1 MKFHEYSFIKARPVW
16 ECGTEK
22 VINRSIALYTEIA
35 NEGKPVVLAIAAH
48 CSFTVLLNGEIIAH
62 GPARAGHGYYRVDE
76 LVLTDK
82 LTKMNN
88 VLCIRVAGYN
98 VNSFH
103 YLDKPSFVCAELLV
117 DGEVVAYTDAP
128 CVGFETQR
136 IFERMQKVQRYS
148 FQRHP
153 VECYDLA
160 PGAFAY
166 QRGQQGTSVTVALT
180 EQKSFIC
187 RDLPYGE
194 VEELYP
200 RAVFATGSVSYDESR
215 PVYGNREV
223 TQIHNE
229 FFGYPPEELEFHS
242 YRVASH
248 MAFSEPHAYSIDPA
262 AIPVCAETYVDVDMG
277 VNYTGIFEFELEVCG
292 KGELYLLFDELIPGG
307 QLNCFRNGTSNIVAV
322 CAENG
327 SYHLRCQEPYTMRYI
342 RLVAKGCS
350 FTVKALRLFKVA
362 FPAGKIK
369 AKFVGED
376 DAMRR
381 IYDAAV
387 ETFRANTVDIFM
399 DCPSRERAGWLCDSF
414 FTSRVEKTLTG
425 KSEVEKAFLSNFLMP
440 EAFEHIPQ
448 GMLPMCYPADHNDH
462 TYIPNWAMWY
472 VVELGEYAK
481 RSGDSELVED
491 AKQRVYAL
499 LDFFRP
505 FENEYGLLEKL
516 QSWVFVEWSKA
527 NELVQD
533 VSFASNMLYAT
544 MKDTIAELYDDQ
556 PLRDEAAKLRST
568 IVEMS
573 MTESG
578 FFCDNAYR
586 RDGKLVLSGER
597 TEACQYYAFFCNVAT
612 PESHPWLWQT
622 MVNDFGPD
630 RVQKGVY
637 PEIWVANA
645 FIGNYLRLDLL
656 DRYGCH
662 DALYEN
668 IKGYFTY
675 MADRTGTLWE
685 LTADH
690 ASCNHGFASHVLYWM
705 EHLGLVQ

>member
-1 MKFHEYSFIKARPVW
+1 MKFHEYGFIKARPVW
-16 ECGTEK
+16 EQGTEK
-22 VINRSIALYTEIA
+22 VINRSLALCTKIAYQGEKT
-35 NEGKPVVLAIAAH
+35 VLALAAH
-48 CSFTVLLNGEIIAH
+48 CSFTVLLDGKIIAH
-62 GPARAGHGYYRVDE
+62 GPARAGHGYYRADE
-76 LVLTDK
+76 LVLSD
-82 LTKMNN
+82 LMSEGEHD
-88 VLCIRVAGYN
+88 LCIKVAGYN

-103 YLDKPSFVCAELLV
+103 YLDKPSFVCAELRV
-117 DGEVVAYTDAP
+117 NGEVVAYTDAQ
-128 CVGFETQR
+128 CVGFAALGVD
-136 IFERMQKVQRYS
+136 ERVQKVQRYS
-148 FQRHP
+148 FQRHL

-160 PGAFAY
+160 PDVKRAP
-166 QRGQQGTSVTVALT
+166 VTLALT
-180 EQKSFIC
+180 EEKAFIC
-187 RDLPYGE
+187 RDVPYGD

-200 RAVFATGSVSYDESR
+200 AAVFATGTVSYDETR
-215 PVYGNREV
+215 PVYSNREV
-223 TQIHNE
+223 TKIYDE
-229 FFGYPPEELEFHS
+229 FFGYPVDELEIGTH
-242 YRVASH
+242 VAPSL
-248 MAFSEPHAYSIDPA
+248 MVFSEPKTYSIGADC
-262 AIPVCAETYVDVDMG
+262 IPVCAETYVDVDMG

-292 KGELYLLFDELIPGG
+292 KGELYVLFDEILLGG
-307 QLNCFRNGTSNIVAV
+307 QLNCFRNGTSNIVL
-322 CAENG
+322 CRAENG
-327 SYHLRCQEPYTMRYI
+327 SYKVRCQEPYTMRYI

-350 FTVKALRLFKVA
+350 FTVKNLRLFKVA
-362 FPAGKIK
+362 FPASKIM

-387 ETFRANTVDIFM
+387 ETFRANTVDIYM

-425 KSEVEKAFLSNFLMP
+425 RSDVEKAFLSNFLMP
-440 EAFEHIPQ
+440 ERFEFIPE

-481 RSGDSELVED
+481 RSGDTALVEA
-491 AKQRVYAL
+491 AKDRVYAL
-499 LDFFRP
+499 LNFFKP

-544 MKDTIAELYDDQ
+544 MKDVIAELYA
-556 PLRDEAAKLRST
+556 DEALAKEAAQLRKT
-568 IVEMS
+568 ILDMS

-578 FFCDNAYR
+578 FFCDNMYR

-597 TEACQYYAFFCNVAT
+597 TEACQYYAFFCGIAT
-612 PESHPWLWQT
+612 PESHPWLWNT
-622 MVNDFGPD
+622 LVNDFGPD
-630 RVQKGVY
+630 RVKKGVY

-662 DALYEN
+662 EALYEN

-675 MADRTGTLWE
+675 MADKTGTLWE
-685 LTADH
+685 LTADQ

-705 EHLGLVQ
+705 EHLGLVK

>member
-1 MKFHEYSFIKARPVW
+1 MKFHEYSFKMAKPVW

-22 VINRSIALYTEIA
+22 VMNRTIALCTAVCKSEA
-35 NEGKPVVLAIAAH
+35 PVVLAIAAQ

-62 GPARAGHGYYRVDE
+62 GPARAGHGYYRADE
-76 LVLTDK
+76 LDLTPLLCDGD
-82 LTKMNN
+82 NA
-88 VLCIRVAGYN
+88 LCIRVAGYN

-103 YLDKPSFVCAELLV
+103 YLDQPSFVCAELIV
-117 DGEVVAYTDAP
+117 GGEVVAHTDAP
-128 CVGFETQR
+128 SVGFCVQGVD
-136 IFERMQKVQRYS
+136 ERMQKVQRYS
-148 FQRHP
+148 FQRHM

-160 PGAFAY
+160 PDKKGAQVAL
-166 QRGQQGTSVTVALT
+166 ALT
-180 EQKSFIC
+180 EPKAFIC
-187 RDLPYGE
+187 RDVPYGE
-194 VEELYP
+194 VECLYP
-200 RAVFATGSVSYDESR
+200 HAVIATGSVSYDESR

-223 TQIHNE
+223 TKIYDE
-229 FFGYPPEELEFHS
+229 FFGYQQEELEFHS
-242 YRVASH
+242 YKTASQ
-248 MAFSEPHAYSIDPA
+248 MVFSAPKAYSIDA
-262 AIPVCAETYVDVDMG
+262 SAIPVCAETYVDVDMG
-277 VNYTGIFEFELEVCG
+277 VNYTGIFEFDLEVCG
-292 KGELYLLFDELIPGG
+292 KGEIYLLFDELMLSG

-322 CAENG
+322 RAENG
-327 SYHLRCQEPYTMRYI
+327 SYSVRCQEPYTMRFI
-342 RLVAKGCS
+342 RIVAKGCS
-350 FTVKALRLFKVA
+350 FTIKGLRLFKVA
-362 FPAGKIK
+362 FPAGKIT

-381 IYDAAV
+381 IYQAAV
-387 ETFRANTVDIFM
+387 ETFRANTVDIYM

-425 KSEVEKAFLSNFLMP
+425 KSDVEKAFLSNFLMP
-440 EAFEHIPQ
+440 EKFDHIPE

-481 RSGDSELVED
+481 RSGDETLIAD
-491 AKQRVYAL
+491 AKERVYAL

-533 VSFASNMLYAT
+533 VSFASNMLYAV
-544 MKDTIAELYDDQ
+544 MKDTIAELYGDE
-556 PLRDEAAKLRST
+556 PLKDEAAKLRE
-568 IVEMS
+568 IIAKMS

-578 FFCDNAYR
+578 FFCDNMYR

-597 TEACQYYAFFCNVAT
+597 TEACQYYAFFCGIAT
-612 PESHPWLWQT
+612 PESHPWLWNT
-622 MVNDFGPD
+622 LVNDFGPD

-662 DALYEN
+662 EALYEN

-675 MADRTGTLWE
+675 MADKTGTLWE

-705 EHLGLVQ
+705 EHLGLVK

>member
-1 MKFHEYSFIKARPVW
+1 MNVHKYSFIKARPVW

-22 VINRSIALYTEIA
+22 VMNRTIALCTSIQKSD
-35 NEGKPVVLAIAAH
+35 KPVVLALAAH
-48 CSFTVLLNGEIIAH
+48 CSFTVLLNGKIIAH
-62 GPARAGHGYYRVDE
+62 GPARAGHGYYRADE
-76 LVLTDK
+76 LVLTD
-82 LTKMNN
+82 LLSDGENT
-88 VLCIRVAGYN
+88 LCIRIAGYN

-117 DGEVVAYTDAP
+117 GGEVVAYTDAP
-128 CVGFETQR
+128 AVGFSVQGVD
-136 IFERMQKVQRYS
+136 ERMTKVQRYS
-148 FQRHP
+148 FQRHM
-153 VECYDLA
+153 VECYDLG
-160 PGAFAY
+160 PEKKSAF
-166 QRGQQGTSVTVALT
+166 VEVALT
-180 EQKSFIC
+180 EEKEFIC
-187 RDLPYGE
+187 RDVPYGE

-200 RAVFATGSVSYDESR
+200 KAVFATGSVSYDETR

-223 TQIHNE
+223 TKIYDE
-229 FFGYPPEELEFHS
+229 FFGYPVEELEFRS
-242 YRVASH
+242 YETASH
-248 MAFSEPHAYSIDPA
+248 MAFSEPKPYEIGAA

-277 VNYTGIFEFELEVCG
+277 VNYTGIFEFELEACG
-292 KGELYLLFDELIPGG
+292 KGELYVLFDELIPGG

-322 CAENG
+322 RAENG
-327 SYHLRCQEPYTMRYI
+327 SYHIRCQEPYTMRYI

-350 FTVKALRLFKVA
+350 FTVKGLRLFKVA
-362 FPAGKIK
+362 FPAGKIT

-387 ETFRANTVDIFM
+387 ETFRANTVDIYM

-425 KSEVEKAFLSNFLMP
+425 RSDVEKAFLSNFLMP
-440 EAFEHIPQ
+440 EKFDFIPE
-448 GMLPMCYPADHNDH
+448 GMLPMCYPSDHNDH

-481 RSGDSELVED
+481 RSGDYELVAE
-491 AKQRVYAL
+491 AKDRVYAL
-499 LDFFRP
+499 LNFFRP

-544 MKDTIAELYDDQ
+544 MMDTIAELYGDE
-556 PLRDEAAKLRST
+556 PLKDEAAKLRET
-568 IVEMS
+568 IAKMS

-578 FFCDNAYR
+578 FFCDNMYR
-586 RDGKLVLSGER
+586 RDGKLELSGER
-597 TEACQYYAFFCNVAT
+597 TEACQYYAFFCGIAT
-612 PESHPWLWQT
+612 PESHPWLWNT
-622 MVNDFGPD
+622 LVNDFGPD
-630 RVQKGVY
+630 RVKKGVY

-662 DALYEN
+662 EALYEN

-705 EHLGLVQ
+705 EHLGLVK

>member
-1 MKFHEYSFIKARPVW
+1 MKFHEYCFKKAQPVW
-16 ECGTEK
+16 EKGSER
-22 VINRSIALYTEIA
+22 VINRSIALSTQIA
-35 NEGKPVVLAIAAH
+35 YNGERVVLAIAAH
-48 CSFTVLLNGEIIAH
+48 CSFTVLLDGEIVTH
-62 GPARAGHGYYRVDE
+62 GPARAGHGYYRADE
-76 LVLTDK
+76 LVLSDR
-82 LTKMNN
+82 MSAGEHE
-88 VLCIRVAGYN
+88 LCIRVAGYN

-117 DGEVVAYTDAP
+117 NQEVVAYTGAE
-128 CVGFETQR
+128 CVGFTACGVD
-136 IFERMQKVQRYS
+136 ERVRRVQRYS

-153 VECYDLA
+153 VECYDFA
-160 PGAFAY
+160 PGV
-166 QRGQQGTSVTVALT
+166 QRAPVTLALT
-180 EQKSFIC
+180 EQKAFIC
-187 RDLPYGE
+187 RDLPYGDVE
-194 VEELYP
+194 VLYP
-200 RAVFATGSVSYDESR
+200 LRVLATGNVSYDETK
-215 PVYGNREV
+215 PVYNNREV
-223 TQIHNE
+223 SKIYDE
-229 FFGYPPEELEFHS
+229 FFGYPLEELEVGTHVS
-242 YRVASH
+242 PSL
-248 MAFSEPHAYSIDPA
+248 MTFSEPKSYDIKPEC
-262 AIPVCAETYVDVDMG
+262 IPVCAETYVDVDMG
-277 VNYTGIFEFELEVCG
+277 VNYTGIFEFEIEACG
-292 KGELYLLFDELIPGG
+292 KGELYVLFDEILLGG
-307 QLNCFRNGTSNIVAV
+307 QLNCFRNGTSNIVL
-322 CAENG
+322 CRAENG
-327 SYHLRCQEPYTMRYI
+327 SYAVRCQEPYTMRYI

-350 FTVKALRLFKVA
+350 FTVKNLRLFKVA
-362 FPAGKIK
+362 FPASKIT

-376 DAMRR
+376 DAMHR

-440 EAFEHIPQ
+440 DKFDFIPE
-448 GMLPMCYPADHNDH
+448 GMLPMCYPSDHNDH

-481 RSGDSELVED
+481 RSGDDELVAQ
-491 AKQRVYAL
+491 AKDRVYGL
-499 LDFFRP
+499 LNFFRP

-516 QSWVFVEWSKA
+516 QSWVFIEWSKA

-544 MKDTIAELYDDQ
+544 MKDTIAELYGDKS
-556 PLRDEAAKLRST
+556 LAAEAAALRKT
-568 IVEMS
+568 ILDMS

-597 TEACQYYAFFCNVAT
+597 TEACQYYAFFCGVAT
-612 PESHPWLWQT
+612 PESHPWLWNT
-622 MVNDFGPD
+622 LVNDFGPD
-630 RVQKGVY
+630 RVKKGVY

-668 IKGYFTY
+668 IKGYFLY
-675 MADRTGTLWE
+675 MADKTGTLWE

-705 EHLGLVQ
+705 EHLGLVK

>member
-1 MKFHEYSFIKARPVW
+1 MNVHKYSFIKARPVW

-22 VINRSIALYTEIA
+22 VMNRTIALHTSIQKSE
-35 NEGKPVVLAIAAH
+35 KPVVLALAAH
-48 CSFTVLLNGEIIAH
+48 CSFTVLLNGKIIAH
-62 GPARAGHGYYRVDE
+62 GPARAGHGYYRADE
-76 LVLTDK
+76 LVLTD
-82 LTKMNN
+82 LLSDGENT
-88 VLCIRVAGYN
+88 LCIRIAGYN

-117 DGEVVAYTDAP
+117 GGEVVAYTDAP
-128 CVGFETQR
+128 CVGFSVQGVD
-136 IFERMQKVQRYS
+136 ERMTKVQRYS
-148 FQRHP
+148 FQRHM

-160 PGAFAY
+160 PEKKSAPVEL
-166 QRGQQGTSVTVALT
+166 SLT
-180 EQKSFIC
+180 EDKAFIW
-187 RDLPYGE
+187 RDVPYGE

-200 RAVFATGSVSYDESR
+200 KAVFATGSVSYDETR

-223 TQIHNE
+223 TKIYDE
-229 FFGYPPEELEFHS
+229 FFGYTVEELEFRS
-242 YRVASH
+242 YETASH
-248 MAFSEPHAYSIDPA
+248 MVFSDPKTYDISA
-262 AIPVCAETYVDVDMG
+262 SAIPVCAETYVDVDMG
-277 VNYTGIFEFELEVCG
+277 VNYTGIFEFELEACG
-292 KGELYLLFDELIPGG
+292 KGELYVLFDELIPGG

-322 CAENG
+322 RAENG
-327 SYHLRCQEPYTMRYI
+327 SYKIRCQEPYTMRYI

-350 FTVKALRLFKVA
+350 FTVKGLRLFKVA
-362 FPAGKIK
+362 FPAGKIT

-387 ETFRANTVDIFM
+387 ETFRANTVDIYM

-440 EAFEHIPQ
+440 EKFEFIPE
-448 GMLPMCYPADHNDH
+448 GMLPMCYPSDHNDH

-481 RSGDSELVED
+481 RSGDYELVAE
-491 AKQRVYAL
+491 AKDRAYAL
-499 LDFFRP
+499 LNFFRP

-533 VSFASNMLYAT
+533 VSFATNMLYAT
-544 MKDTIAELYDDQ
+544 MMDTIAELYGDE
-556 PLRDEAAKLRST
+556 PLKDEAAKLRET
-568 IVEMS
+568 IAKMS

-578 FFCDNAYR
+578 FFCDNMYR

-597 TEACQYYAFFCNVAT
+597 TEACQYYAFFCGIAT
-612 PESHPWLWQT
+612 PESHPWLWNT
-622 MVNDFGPD
+622 LVNDFGPD
-630 RVQKGVY
+630 RVKKGVY

-656 DRYGCH
+656 DSYGCH
-662 DALYEN
+662 EALYEN

-705 EHLGLVQ
+705 EHLGLVK

>member
-1 MKFHEYSFIKARPVW
+1 MNVHKYSFIKARPVW

-22 VINRSIALYTEIA
+22 VMNRTIALCTSIQKSD
-35 NEGKPVVLAIAAH
+35 KPVVLALAAH
-48 CSFTVLLNGEIIAH
+48 CSFTVLLNGKIIAH
-62 GPARAGHGYYRVDE
+62 GPARAGHGYYRADE
-76 LVLTDK
+76 LVLTD
-82 LTKMNN
+82 LLSDGENA
-88 VLCIRVAGYN
+88 LCIRIAGYN

-117 DGEVVAYTDAP
+117 GGEVVAYTDAP
-128 CVGFETQR
+128 VVGFSVQGVD
-136 IFERMQKVQRYS
+136 ERMTRVQRYS
-148 FQRHP
+148 FQRHM

-160 PGAFAY
+160 PEKKSAPVEL
-166 QRGQQGTSVTVALT
+166 SLT
-180 EQKSFIC
+180 EEKAFIC
-187 RDLPYGE
+187 RDVPYGE

-200 RAVFATGSVSYDESR
+200 KAVFATGSVSYEETR

-223 TQIHNE
+223 TKIYDE
-229 FFGYPPEELEFHS
+229 FFGYPVEELEFRS
-242 YRVASH
+242 YETASH
-248 MAFSEPHAYSIDPA
+248 MAFSDPKPYEIGAA

-277 VNYTGIFEFELEVCG
+277 VNYTGIFEFELEACG
-292 KGELYLLFDELIPGG
+292 KGELYVLFDELIPGG
-307 QLNCFRNGTSNIVAV
+307 QLNCFRNGTSNIVV
-322 CAENG
+322 VRAENG
-327 SYHLRCQEPYTMRYI
+327 SYNIRCQEPYTMRYI

-350 FTVKALRLFKVA
+350 FTVKGLRLFKVA
-362 FPAGKIK
+362 FPAGKIT

-387 ETFRANTVDIFM
+387 ETFRANTVDIYM

-425 KSEVEKAFLSNFLMP
+425 RSDVEKAFLSNFLMP
-440 EAFEHIPQ
+440 EKFEFIPE

-481 RSGDSELVED
+481 RSGDYELVAE
-491 AKQRVYAL
+491 AKDRVYAL
-499 LDFFRP
+499 LNFFRP

-544 MKDTIAELYDDQ
+544 MMDTIAELYGDE
-556 PLRDEAAKLRST
+556 PLKDEAAKLRET
-568 IVEMS
+568 IAKMS

-578 FFCDNAYR
+578 FFCDNMYR
-586 RDGKLVLSGER
+586 RDGKLELSGER
-597 TEACQYYAFFCNVAT
+597 TEACQYYAFFCGIAT
-612 PESHPWLWQT
+612 PESHPWLWNT
-622 MVNDFGPD
+622 LVNDFGPD
-630 RVQKGVY
+630 RVKKGVY

-662 DALYEN
+662 EALYEN

-705 EHLGLVQ
+705 EHLGLVK

>member
-1 MKFHEYSFIKARPVW
+1 MKFHEYQFNKARPVW
-16 ECGTEK
+16 EQGTEK
-22 VINRSIALYTEIA
+22 VMNRTIALCTKIA
-35 NEGKPVVLAIAAH
+35 YKGEKTVLALAAH
-48 CSFTVLLNGEIIAH
+48 CSFTVLLDGEIVAH
-62 GPARAGHGYYRVDE
+62 GPARAGHGYYRADE
-76 LVLTDK
+76 LVLSDRMTEGEHA
-82 LTKMNN
+82 
-88 VLCIRVAGYN
+88 LCIRVAGYN

-117 DGEVVAYTDAP
+117 GGEVVAYTDAE
-128 CVGFETQR
+128 CVGFVACGVD
-136 IFERMQKVQRYS
+136 ERVRKVQRYS
-148 FQRHP
+148 FQRHH
-153 VECYDLA
+153 VECYDLGTQGA
-160 PGAFAY
+160 P
-166 QRGQQGTSVTVALT
+166 VTLALT
-180 EQKSFIC
+180 EDKAFIC
-187 RDLPYGE
+187 RDVPYGE

-200 RAVFATGSVSYDESR
+200 AAVLATGKVSYDETK

-223 TQIHNE
+223 TKIYDE
-229 FFGYPPEELEFHS
+229 FFGYPVDELEVGTH
-242 YRVASH
+242 VAPSH
-248 MAFSEPHAYSIDPA
+248 MVFSQPAAYSVKPDC
-262 AIPVCAETYVDVDMG
+262 IPLCAETFVDVDMG
-277 VNYTGIFEFELEVCG
+277 VNYTGIFEFELEACG
-292 KGELYLLFDELIPGG
+292 KGELYVLFDEILLGG
-307 QLNCFRNGTSNIVAV
+307 QLNCFRNGTSNIVL
-322 CAENG
+322 CRAENG
-327 SYHLRCQEPYTMRYI
+327 SYKVRCQEPYTMRYV

-350 FTVKALRLFKVA
+350 FTVKNFRLFKVA
-362 FPAGKIK
+362 FPASKIT

-376 DAMRR
+376 EAMRR

-387 ETFRANTVDIFM
+387 ETFRANTVDIYM

-425 KSEVEKAFLSNFLMP
+425 ASDVEKAFLSNFLMP
-440 EAFEHIPQ
+440 EKFEFIPE

-481 RSGDSELVED
+481 RSGDGELVEA
-491 AKQRVYAL
+491 AKDRVYAL
-499 LDFFRP
+499 LNFFKP

-544 MKDTIAELYDDQ
+544 MKDVIAELYSDEE
-556 PLRDEAAKLRST
+556 LAKEAAQLRKT
-568 IVEMS
+568 ILEMS

-578 FFCDNAYR
+578 FFCDNMYR
-586 RDGKLVLSGER
+586 RDGKLELSGER
-597 TEACQYYAFFCNVAT
+597 TEACQYYAFFCGIAT
-612 PESHPWLWQT
+612 PESHPWLWNT
-622 MVNDFGPD
+622 LVNDFGPD
-630 RVQKGVY
+630 RVKKGVY

-662 DALYEN
+662 EALYEN

-675 MADRTGTLWE
+675 MADKTGTLWE
-685 LTADH
+685 LTADQ

-705 EHLGLVQ
+705 EHLGLVK

>member
-1 MKFHEYSFIKARPVW
+1 MKFHEYAFIKARPVW
-16 ECGTEK
+16 ESGTER
-22 VINRSIALYTEIA
+22 VINRTVALHTKLEKP
-35 NEGKPVVLAIAAH
+35 EKPVVLAIAAH
-48 CSFTVLLNGEIIAH
+48 CSFTVLVNGEIVAH

-76 LVLTDK
+76 LVLTDLLK
-82 LTKMNN
+82 SGENE
-88 VLCIRVAGYN
+88 LCIRVAGYN

-103 YLDKPSFVCAELLV
+103 YLDMPSFVCAELLV
-117 DGEVVAYTDAP
+117 GGEVVAYTDAP
-128 CVGFETQR
+128 SVGFAVSGVDER
-136 IFERMQKVQRYS
+136 IQKVQRYS
-148 FQRHP
+148 FQRHL
-153 VECYDLA
+153 VESYDLA

-166 QRGQQGTSVTVALT
+166 AKGEQGSPVTLALT
-180 EQKSFIC
+180 EEKSFIC
-187 RDLPYGE
+187 RDIPYGD
-194 VEELYP
+194 VEALYP

-223 TQIHNE
+223 TRIYDE
-229 FFGYPPEELEFHS
+229 FFGYKPEELEFGS
-242 YRVASH
+242 YVTASH
-248 MAFSEPHAYSIDPA
+248 MVFSAPKAYDIDTA

-277 VNYTGIFEFELEVCG
+277 VNYTGIFEFDLEVCG
-292 KGELYLLFDELIPGG
+292 KGELYVLFDELIPGG

-322 CAENG
+322 RAESG
-327 SYHLRCQEPYTMRYI
+327 SYSLRCAEPYTMRYI

-350 FTVKALRLFKVA
+350 FTIKGLRLFKVA
-362 FPAGKIK
+362 FPASKIT

-387 ETFRANTVDIFM
+387 ETFRANTVDIYM

-440 EAFEHIPQ
+440 ERFEFIPE
-448 GMLPMCYPADHNDH
+448 GMLPMCYPSDHNDH

-481 RSGDSELVED
+481 RSGDAELVAD
-491 AKQRVYAL
+491 AKDRVYGL
-499 LDFFRP
+499 LNFFKP

-516 QSWVFVEWSKA
+516 QSWVFIEWSKA

-533 VSFASNMLYAT
+533 VSFATNMLYAT
-544 MKDTIAELYDDQ
+544 MKDVIAELYGDEG
-556 PLRDEAAKLRST
+556 LAVEAAELRKT
-568 IVEMS
+568 IAEMS

-586 RDGKLVLSGER
+586 RDGGLVLSGER
-597 TEACQYYAFFCNVAT
+597 TEACQYYAFFCDIAT
-612 PESHPWLWQT
+612 PESHPWLWNT
-622 MVNDFGPD
+622 LVNDFGPD

-662 DALYEN
+662 EALYEN

-705 EHLGLVQ
+705 EHLGLVK

>member
-1 MKFHEYSFIKARPVW
+1 MNVHKYSFIKARPVW

-22 VINRSIALYTEIA
+22 VMNRTIALRTSIQKSD
-35 NEGKPVVLAIAAH
+35 KPVVLAIAAH
-48 CSFTVLLNGEIIAH
+48 CSFTVLLNGKIIAH
-62 GPARAGHGYYRVDE
+62 GPARAGHGYYRADE
-76 LVLTDK
+76 LVLTD
-82 LTKMNN
+82 LLCDGDNA
-88 VLCIRVAGYN
+88 LCIRIAGYN

-117 DGEVVAYTDAP
+117 GGEVVAYTDAP
-128 CVGFETQR
+128 VVGFSVQGVD
-136 IFERMQKVQRYS
+136 ERMTKVQRYS
-148 FQRHP
+148 FQRHM
-153 VECYDLA
+153 VESYDLA
-160 PGAFAY
+160 PEKESA
-166 QRGQQGTSVTVALT
+166 SVTVALT
-180 EQKSFIC
+180 EEKEFIC
-187 RDLPYGE
+187 RDVPYGE

-200 RAVFATGSVSYDESR
+200 KAVFATGSVSYDETR

-223 TQIHNE
+223 TKIYDE
-229 FFGYPPEELEFHS
+229 FFGYPVEELEFRS
-242 YRVASH
+242 YETASH
-248 MAFSEPHAYSIDPA
+248 MAFSDPKPYDISVS

-277 VNYTGIFEFELEVCG
+277 VNYTGIFEFELEACG
-292 KGELYLLFDELIPGG
+292 KGELYVLFDELIPGG

-322 CAENG
+322 RAENG
-327 SYHLRCQEPYTMRYI
+327 SYNIRCQEPYTMRYI

-350 FTVKALRLFKVA
+350 FTVKGLRLFKVA
-362 FPAGKIK
+362 FPAGKIT

-376 DAMRR
+376 DALRR

-387 ETFRANTVDIFM
+387 ETFRANTVDIYM

-425 KSEVEKAFLSNFLMP
+425 RSDVEKAFLSNFLMP
-440 EAFEHIPQ
+440 EKFEFIPE

-481 RSGDSELVED
+481 RSGDYELVAE
-491 AKQRVYAL
+491 AKDRVYAL
-499 LDFFRP
+499 LNFFRP

-544 MKDTIAELYDDQ
+544 MMDTIAELYGDE
-556 PLRDEAAKLRST
+556 PLKDEAAKLRET
-568 IVEMS
+568 IAKMS

-578 FFCDNAYR
+578 FFCDNMYR
-586 RDGKLVLSGER
+586 RDGKLELSGER
-597 TEACQYYAFFCNVAT
+597 TEACQYYAFFCGIAT
-612 PESHPWLWQT
+612 PESHPWLWNT
-622 MVNDFGPD
+622 LVNDFGPD
-630 RVQKGVY
+630 RVKKGVY

-662 DALYEN
+662 EALYEN

-705 EHLGLVQ
+705 EHLGLVK

>member
-1 MKFHEYSFIKARPVW
+1 MKFRQYAFIKARPVW
-16 ECGTEK
+16 ESGAEK
-22 VINRSIALYTEIA
+22 VMNHSVVLQTEIEK
-35 NEGKPVVLAIAAH
+35 NGKSAVLAIAAH
-48 CSFTVLLNGEIIAH
+48 CSFTVLVNGSIVAH
-62 GPARAGHGYYRVDE
+62 GPARAGHGYYRADE
-76 LVLTDK
+76 LDLTDLLRDGTNQ
-82 LTKMNN
+82 LT
-88 VLCIRVAGYN
+88 VRVAGYN

-103 YLDKPSFVCAELLV
+103 YLDKPSFVCAELLIG
-117 DGEVVAYTDAP
+117 GEVVAYTNAP
-128 CVGFETQR
+128 CVGFAALDLP
-136 IFERMQKVQRYS
+136 ERMTKVQRYS
-148 FQRHP
+148 FQRHM
-153 VECYDLA
+153 VECYALVPDQKSAQIEL
-160 PGAFAY
+160 
-166 QRGQQGTSVTVALT
+166 ALT
-180 EQKSFIC
+180 EDKAFIC
-187 RDLPYGE
+187 RDVPYGE

-200 RAVFATGSVSYDESR
+200 CAVLATGTVNYDQSR

-223 TQIHNE
+223 TKIYDE
-229 FFGYPPEELEFHS
+229 FFGYAQEELEYHS
-242 YRVASH
+242 YRTASY
-248 MAFSEPHAYSIDPA
+248 MVFSAPRAYSLDTA

-277 VNYTGIFEFELEVCG
+277 VNYTGIFEFDVEACG
-292 KGELYLLFDELIPGG
+292 KGELYVLFDELMPGG
-307 QLNCFRNGTSNIVAV
+307 QLNCFRNGTSNIVV
-322 CAENG
+322 VRAENG
-327 SYHLRCQEPYTMRYI
+327 SYSVRCQEPYTMRYI

-350 FTVKALRLFKVA
+350 FTIKGLRLFKVA
-362 FPAGKIK
+362 FPKSKITAQYVGKD
-369 AKFVGED
+369 ET
-376 DAMRR
+376 MRL

-387 ETFRANTVDIFM
+387 ETFRANTVDIYM

-425 KSEVEKAFLSNFLMP
+425 KSVVEKAFLANFLMP
-440 EAFEHIPQ
+440 EKFDYIPE

-481 RSGDSELVED
+481 RTGDYELIAD

-533 VSFASNMLYAT
+533 VSFASNMLYAV
-544 MKDTIAELYDDQ
+544 MKDTIAELYGDA

-568 IVEMS
+568 IAKMS

-578 FFCDNAYR
+578 FFCDNMYR

-597 TEACQYYAFFCNVAT
+597 TEACQYYAFFCGIAT
-612 PESHPWLWQT
+612 PESHPWLWNT
-622 MVNDFGPD
+622 LVNDFGPD

-662 DALYEN
+662 EALYEN
-668 IKGYFTY
+668 IKGYFAY
-675 MADRTGTLWE
+675 MAERTGTLWE
-685 LTADH
+685 LTADQ

-705 EHLGLVQ
+705 EHLGLVK

>member
-1 MKFHEYSFIKARPVW
+1 MNVHKYSFIKARPVW

-22 VINRSIALYTEIA
+22 VMNRTIALHTSIQKS
-35 NEGKPVVLAIAAH
+35 NKPVVLALAAH
-48 CSFTVLLNGEIIAH
+48 CSFTVLLNGKIIAH
-62 GPARAGHGYYRVDE
+62 GPARAGHGYYRADE
-76 LVLTDK
+76 LVLTELLSDGEN
-82 LTKMNN
+82 T
-88 VLCIRVAGYN
+88 LCIRIAGYN

-117 DGEVVAYTDAP
+117 GGEVVAYTDTP
-128 CVGFETQR
+128 CVGFCVR
-136 IFERMQKVQRYS
+136 GVDERMTRVQRYS
-148 FQRHP
+148 FQRHM

-160 PGAFAY
+160 PEKKSAPAP
-166 QRGQQGTSVTVALT
+166 VALT
-180 EQKSFIC
+180 EDKAFIH
-187 RDLPYGE
+187 RDVPYGE

-200 RAVFATGSVSYDESR
+200 KVVFATGSVSYDQDR

-223 TQIHNE
+223 TKIYDE
-229 FFGYPPEELEFHS
+229 FFGYTVEELEFRS
-242 YRVASH
+242 YETASH
-248 MAFSEPHAYSIDPA
+248 MAFSEPKPYDISAA

-277 VNYTGIFEFELEVCG
+277 VNYTGIFEFELEACG
-292 KGELYLLFDELIPGG
+292 KGELYVLFDELIPGG

-322 CAENG
+322 RAENG
-327 SYHLRCQEPYTMRYI
+327 SYSIRCQEPYTMRYI
-342 RLVAKGCS
+342 RLVARGCS
-350 FTVKALRLFKVA
+350 FTVKGLRLFKVA
-362 FPAGKIK
+362 FPAGKIT

-387 ETFRANTVDIFM
+387 ETFRANTVDIYM

-440 EAFEHIPQ
+440 EKFEFIPE
-448 GMLPMCYPADHNDH
+448 GMLPMCYPSDHNDH

-481 RSGDSELVED
+481 RSGDYELIAE
-491 AKQRVYAL
+491 AKDRVYAL
-499 LDFFRP
+499 LNFFRP

-544 MKDTIAELYDDQ
+544 MKDTIAELYGDE
-556 PLRDEAAKLRST
+556 PLKDEAAKLRET
-568 IVEMS
+568 IAKMS

-578 FFCDNAYR
+578 FFCDNMYR

-597 TEACQYYAFFCNVAT
+597 TEACQYYAFFCGVAT
-612 PESHPWLWQT
+612 PESHPWLWNT
-622 MVNDFGPD
+622 LVNDFGPD
-630 RVQKGVY
+630 RVKKGVY

-662 DALYEN
+662 EALYEN

-705 EHLGLVQ
+705 EHLGLVK

>member
-1 MKFHEYSFIKARPVW
+1 MNVHKYSFIKARPVW

-22 VINRSIALYTEIA
+22 VMNRTIALHTSIQKSE
-35 NEGKPVVLAIAAH
+35 KPVVLALAAH
-48 CSFTVLLNGEIIAH
+48 CSFTVLLNGKIIAH
-62 GPARAGHGYYRVDE
+62 GPARAGHGYYRADE
-76 LVLTDK
+76 LVLTD
-82 LTKMNN
+82 LLSDGENT
-88 VLCIRVAGYN
+88 LCIRIAGYN

-117 DGEVVAYTDAP
+117 GGEVVAYTDAP
-128 CVGFETQR
+128 VVGFSVQGVD
-136 IFERMQKVQRYS
+136 ERMTKVQRYS
-148 FQRHP
+148 FQRHM

-160 PGAFAY
+160 PEKKSAPVEL
-166 QRGQQGTSVTVALT
+166 SLT
-180 EQKSFIC
+180 EEKAFIH
-187 RDLPYGE
+187 RDVPYGE

-200 RAVFATGSVSYDESR
+200 KAVFATGSVSYDETR

-223 TQIHNE
+223 TKIYDE
-229 FFGYPPEELEFHS
+229 FFGYTVEELEFRS
-242 YRVASH
+242 YETASH
-248 MAFSEPHAYSIDPA
+248 MVFSDPKPYDISA
-262 AIPVCAETYVDVDMG
+262 SAIPVCAETYVDVDMG
-277 VNYTGIFEFELEVCG
+277 VNYTGIFEFELEACG
-292 KGELYLLFDELIPGG
+292 KGELYVLFDELIPGG

-322 CAENG
+322 RAENG
-327 SYHLRCQEPYTMRYI
+327 SYNIRCQEPYTMRYI

-350 FTVKALRLFKVA
+350 FTVKGLRLFKVA
-362 FPAGKIK
+362 FPAGKIT

-387 ETFRANTVDIFM
+387 ETFRANTVDIYM

-440 EAFEHIPQ
+440 EKFEFIPE
-448 GMLPMCYPADHNDH
+448 GMLPMCYPSDHNDH

-481 RSGDSELVED
+481 RSGDYELVAE
-491 AKQRVYAL
+491 AKDRVYAL
-499 LDFFRP
+499 LNFFRP

-533 VSFASNMLYAT
+533 VSFATNMLYAT
-544 MKDTIAELYDDQ
+544 MMDTIAELYGDE
-556 PLRDEAAKLRST
+556 PLKDEAAKLRET
-568 IVEMS
+568 IAKMS

-578 FFCDNAYR
+578 FFCDNMYR

-597 TEACQYYAFFCNVAT
+597 TEACQYYAFFCGIAT
-612 PESHPWLWQT
+612 PESHPWLWNT
-622 MVNDFGPD
+622 LVNDFGPD
-630 RVQKGVY
+630 RVKKGVY

-662 DALYEN
+662 EALYEN

-705 EHLGLVQ
+705 EHLGLVK

>member
-1 MKFHEYSFIKARPVW
+1 MKFHDYCFKKAQPVW
-16 ECGTEK
+16 EAGTERD
-22 VINRSIALYTEIA
+22 INRSIALSTGIA
-35 NEGKPVVLAIAAH
+35 YKGERIVLAIAAH
-48 CSFTVLLNGEIIAH
+48 CSFTVLLDGEIIAH

-76 LVLTDK
+76 LVLSDRMCK
-82 LTKMNN
+82 GEH
-88 VLCIRVAGYN
+88 VLCIKIAGYN

-103 YLDKPSFVCAELLV
+103 YLDQPSFVCAELLIN
-117 DGEVVAYTDAP
+117 DEVVAYTDAA
-128 CVGFETQR
+128 CVGFAASGAD
-136 IFERMQKVQRYS
+136 ERVQKVQRYS
-148 FQRHP
+148 FQRHQ

-166 QRGQQGTSVTVALT
+166 ERGEQGTPISLALT
-180 EQKSFIC
+180 EKKAFIC
-187 RDLPYGE
+187 RDLPYGDGE
-194 VEELYP
+194 VLHP
-200 RAVFATGSVSYDESR
+200 ARVLATGSVSYDETK
-215 PVYGNREV
+215 PVYNNREV
-223 TQIHNE
+223 SKIYDE
-229 FFGYPPEELEFHS
+229 FFGYPLEELEVGTH
-242 YRVASH
+242 VAPSL
-248 MAFSEPHAYSIDPA
+248 MVFSDPKPYSIKTDC
-262 AIPVCAETYVDVDMG
+262 IPVCAETFVDVDMG

-292 KGELYLLFDELIPGG
+292 KGELYVLFDEILLGG
-307 QLNCFRNGTSNIVAV
+307 QLNCFRNGTSNIVLCRGESGAYAV
-322 CAENG
+322 RCA
-327 SYHLRCQEPYTMRYI
+327 EPYTMRYI

-350 FTVKALRLFKVA
+350 FTIKNLRLYKVA
-362 FPAGKIK
+362 FPASRIT
-369 AKFVGED
+369 AKYVGED

-387 ETFRANTVDIFM
+387 ETFRSNTVDIYM

-425 KSEVEKAFLSNFLMP
+425 RSDVEKAFLSNFLMP
-440 EAFEHIPQ
+440 EKFEFIPE

-481 RSGDSELVED
+481 RSGDRELVD
-491 AKQRVYAL
+491 AAKQRVYAL

-533 VSFASNMLYAT
+533 VSFASNMLYAV
-544 MKDTIAELYDDQ
+544 MMDTIAELYNDQ
-556 PLRDEAAKLRST
+556 PLKEKAAKLRET
-568 IVEMS
+568 IAGMS

-578 FFCDNAYR
+578 FFCDNMYR
-586 RDGKLVLSGER
+586 RDGELVLSGER
-597 TEACQYYAFFCNVAT
+597 TEACQYYAFFCGIAT
-612 PESHPWLWQT
+612 PESHPWLWNT
-622 MVNDFGPD
+622 LVNDFGPD

-662 DALYEN
+662 EALYDN

-705 EHLGLVQ
+705 EHLGLVK